1 MSFSAR
7 LAAQRAL
14 SRPPGGGSLRG
25 FAVLSHVWTGGQRPD
40 ASGPQKVCVMMHGIL
55 GSKSNW
61 NTPSR
66 RLLQQIGAKGW
77 RILQLDH
84 RGHGRSPSG
93 SAPHNLD
100 GCKDDVLETLEA
112 AGVSQA
118 ELVLCGHSFGGK
130 VALAVLRA
138 LSAQGKPPRCTWIFD
153 SVPGLPA
160 ESSAEEERRLQS
172 VNFVLGAVA
181 SAASRRFSSRS
192 DLVEVLQEEHGL
204 APPAAAWIAQSVR
217 QVPDGVELSYDME
230 VVRKIYEAYR
240 STDMWDLLQEGN
252 AEVGIVVA
260 GRNRQSWG
268 PENLQRLENCHQ
280 GVQVVTLEN
289 AGHNVHV
296 DDLPGLLTAIDRKSV
311 V

>member
-1 MSFSAR
+1 M
-7 LAAQRAL
+7 LQ
-14 SRPPGGGSLRG
+14 
-25 FAVLSHVWTGGQRPD
+25 
-40 ASGPQKVCVMMHGIL
+40 
-55 GSKSNW
+55 
-61 NTPSR
+61 PSR
-66 RLLQQIGAKGW
+66 NNSAA
-77 RILQLDH
+77 
-84 RGHGRSPSG
+84 G

-296 DDLPGLLTAIDRKSV
+296 DDLPGLLTAITPSFA
-311 V
+311 